1 MPSWNECGTG
11 ASAVDSRQIARNA
24 ATFRVVRHWSRLKGM
39 YATANEVVSGHD
51 LTGMNVIVT
60 GGTSGLGAE
69 TARVLAAAG
78 ARVVAAGRSR
88 GTAELPASAEFEEL
102 DLASL
107 KSVDAFVRRW
117 NRPLHLLV
125 NNAGVMRTP
134 FGRTVDGFEL
144 QFGTNHLG
152 HFALTTGLLP
162 ALRDVGG
169 ARVVVLSSR
178 GHRRSDVNFDD
189 PNYLHR
195 PYDPWE
201 AYGQSKTA
209 NCLFAVGLT
218 RRGMSANAVAPGAI
232 QTSLMR
238 HMPQQELAER
248 GWLDTAGN
256 RVNGPG
262 PEWKTI
268 EQGAAT
274 TVWAAVAP
282 ELQGVGGKY
291 LDNCAIAEPW
301 TGPGEVPFGFYV
313 PYALD
318 PDHAERLW
326 DLSEKLT
333 AR

>member
-1 MPSWNECGTG
+1 M
-11 ASAVDSRQIARNA
+11 V
-24 ATFRVVRHWSRLKGM
+24 
-39 YATANEVVSGHD
+39 YATASEVVSGHD
-51 LTGMNVIVT
+51 LTGMNAIVT

-69 TARVLAAAG
+69 TVRVLAAAG
-78 ARVVAAGRSR
+78 AHVVAAGRSR
-88 GTAELPASAEFEEL
+88 GTAELPASAEFQEL

-107 KSVDAFVRRW
+107 RSVDAFVRRW
-117 NRPLHLLV
+117 KRPLHLLI

-134 FGRTVDGFEL
+134 FGRTADGFEL

-162 ALRDVGG
+162 ALRDAGA

-178 GHRRSDVNFDD
+178 GHRRGDVDFDD
-189 PNYLHR
+189 PNYLRR

-218 RRGMSANAVAPGAI
+218 RRDVPANAVAPGAI

-238 HMPQQELAER
+238 HMPREELAER
-248 GWLDTAGN
+248 GWLDPAGN
-256 RVNGPG
+256 RVSHPG
-262 PEWKTI
+262 PEWKTV

-282 ELQGVGGKY
+282 QLQGVGGKY

-301 TGPGEVPFGFYV
+301 TGQGEVPFGFYA

-318 PDHAERLW
+318 PERAERLW
-326 DLSEKLT
+326 SLSEKLT
-333 AR
+333 GR

>member
-1 MPSWNECGTG
+1 M
-11 ASAVDSRQIARNA
+11 A
-24 ATFRVVRHWSRLKGM
+24 
-39 YATANEVVSGHD
+39 YATASEVASGHD
-51 LTGMNVIVT
+51 LNGMNVIVT
-60 GGTSGLGAE
+60 GGTAGLGAE

-78 ARVVAAGRSR
+78 ARVVAAGRRR
-88 GTAELPASAEFEEL
+88 GAAELPASAEFEEL

-107 KSVDAFVRRW
+107 TSVDAFVRRW
-117 NRPLHLLV
+117 KRPLHLLI

-134 FGRTVDGFEL
+134 FGRTADGFEL

-152 HFALTTGLLP
+152 HFALTAGLLP
-162 ALRDVGG
+162 ALRDAGA

-178 GHRRSDVNFDD
+178 GHRRGDVDFDD
-189 PNYLHR
+189 PNYLRR

-218 RRGMSANAVAPGAI
+218 RRGVPANAVAPGAI

-238 HMPQQELAER
+238 HMPREELAER
-248 GWLDTAGN
+248 GWLDSAGN

-262 PEWKTI
+262 PEWKTV

-282 ELQGVGGKY
+282 QLQGVGGKY

-301 TGPGEVPFGFYV
+301 TGQGEVPFGFYA

-318 PDHAERLW
+318 PERAERLW
-326 DLSEKLT
+326 SLSEKLT
-333 AR
+333 GR